1 MRRDDASDV
10 LAAAERRAQ
19 ALVDRDSVTLTDL
32 HHPDLRWTTF
42 RGEVLDRDGYVRGNT
57 QGSLVWRAQRLEE
70 PIVVGE
76 GDTAVLTAV
85 VHDEVERDGASET
98 LSLRLTQ
105 TWVRTADGWKCLA
118 GHAGPRVESD

>member
-1 MRRDDASDV
+1 LRRDDASDV

-19 ALVDRDSVTLTDL
+19 ALVDRDSVTLTAL

-42 RGEVLDRDGYVRGNT
+42 RGDVLDRDGYVRGNT
-57 QGSLVWRAQRLEE
+57 RGSLVWRAQRLEE
-70 PIVVGE
+70 PIVVVE

>member
-1 MRRDDASDV
+1 VGRGDVSEV
-10 LAAAERRAQ
+10 LAAAQRRAQ
-19 ALVDRDSVTLTDL
+19 ALVDCDSTTLTAL

-42 RGEVLDRDGYVRGNT
+42 LGDVLDRDGYVRGNT
-57 QGSLVWRAQRLEE
+57 HGSLVWRAQRLEA
-70 PIVVGE
+70 PIVVVD

-105 TWVRTADGWKCLA
+105 TWVRTTDGWKCLA
-118 GHAGPRVESD
+118 GHAGPRVGSD

>member
-19 ALVDRDSVTLTDL
+19 ALVDLDPVTLTAL

-42 RGEVLDRDGYVRGNT
+42 LGDVLDRDGYVRGNT
-57 QGSLVWRAQRLEE
+57 HGNLVWRAQRLEE
-70 PIVVGE
+70 PIVVVE

-85 VHDEVERDGASET
+85 VHDEVERDGVSET

-105 TWVRTADGWKCLA
+105 TWVRTADGWQCLA
-118 GHAGPRVESD
+118 GHAGPRVGGD